1 MSRFLHVVFCFSFI
15 PAYLSTKNSRRERN
29 KTISLLAPLLCLGYR
44 GNSFCFFL
52 IRFPFSKFCL
62 VLCWVTRTNTGHC
75 CVRLDDS
82 GFLFWQ
88 VAVVNRS
95 QAAVMDS
102 NSFRVVPSRAMRDA
116 VCACAKAFTQV
127 GKQKKKSG
135 ERATKLYNG
144 WASQRWWIPT
154 RTPCFELQIA
164 PFEKRQLNRQAGQE
178 SGRYNTSR
186 KNKCSNNI
194 RPRK

>member
-29 KTISLLAPLLCLGYR
+29 KTISLLVPLLCLGYR

-52 IRFPFSKFCL
+52 IRFPFSKFSL
-62 VLCWVTRTNTGHC
+62 VTRTNTGHC

-82 GFLFWQ
+82 GF
-88 VAVVNRS
+88 R
-95 QAAVMDS
+95 
-102 NSFRVVPSRAMRDA
+102 FRVVPSRAMRDA

-144 WASQRWWIPT
+144 
-154 RTPCFELQIA
+154 
-164 PFEKRQLNRQAGQE
+164 
-178 SGRYNTSR
+178 
-186 KNKCSNNI
+186 
-194 RPRK
+194 